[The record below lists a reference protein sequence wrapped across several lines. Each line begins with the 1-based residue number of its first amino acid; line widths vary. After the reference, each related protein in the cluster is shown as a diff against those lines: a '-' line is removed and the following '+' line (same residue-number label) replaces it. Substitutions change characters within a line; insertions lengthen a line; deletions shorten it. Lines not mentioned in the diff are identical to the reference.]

1 MSQTSDADSQQI
13 PPIEIGSFIALR
25 PDKSEFIGSASGV
38 FFANTVFRAFATAT
52 TTSGGSAAKR
62 PQGDVDGLGATVTP
76 DPGSA
81 HEYVMAEEKAQEK
94 AQEEA
99 QEEAAGDDVLG
110 VGVVGV
116 VGADDADDAS
126 KSLGVPSY
134 GIAAP
139 GLGKPPPLAVA
150 KRLLVEYF
158 RRWHPFLPFLHG
170 PTFFDKVNG
179 FYEPDGSPAEPMSQR
194 NKVYQAI
201 IFQCVF
207 NIADSNHNQKQER
220 ELPEE
225 SRIKSAVA
233 LTSLLGILS
242 SGHDIPSLQ
251 ALLAVELYLMTQMS
265 LRAASTVHGAMTR
278 ILYHCGLHRCPF
290 RYVQLPRDICD
301 MRKRIFWSAY
311 VIDRHLS
318 QVLGH
323 PLALNDEEIDV
334 CLPGAPEVHNPA
346 KPFQHMPR
354 SRSSAA
360 EHDVQAYAPVD
371 HPTFGSLSS
380 TGDLTDGSTIGT
392 HDDGIN
398 TDQLVYRPQSLG
410 ESILGFLVTYSRL
423 LGQAL
428 DLFHKSIY
436 SRSITWDK
444 VLEMTTRIH
453 AWWNT
458 LPPSFQGEGLTSIFV
473 EPQSHHGPP
482 FAILYHQLILIMNRP
497 FLSLPTNRTDFQFS
511 LQTAV
516 NASRAIVK
524 KLKLR
529 QGDSPLVAW
538 PGMLSAAWMAGLVIA
553 YAGLLKLYPM
563 EKTVLD
569 LNCAIRLLGMM
580 SRNWSSAH
588 HCRVTLKM
596 LLDRLTSKPFMDK
609 INPALSAD
617 PSLSVLT
624 DWSQPVFSTYQ
635 NLLEG
640 SRSKRRRVA
649 QANNKSSNGANNNNS
664 SNNNNNTNFMG
675 NSMSGYP
682 ANHFIGL
689 DTGFMGGD
697 NLWDYPSFQPVLEYT
712 GPDFGFD
719 ADQFSQQGEWER
731 FLSENMNPE
740 SSGLLFSSAGWDT
753 YVQNLGDRLNV

>member
-62 PQGDVDGLGATVTP
+62 SQGGVCGLGTTATP

-81 HEYVMAEEKAQEK
+81 HEYVMAEEKAQE
-94 AQEEA
+94 
-99 QEEAAGDDVLG
+99 EAAVDDDTLG
-110 VGVVGV
+110 VGA
-116 VGADDADDAS
+116 VGADDDAS
-126 KSLGVPSY
+126 KSPGVPSY
-134 GIAAP
+134 GIAAS
-139 GLGKPPPLAVA
+139 GLGTPPPPAVA

-170 PTFFDKVNG
+170 PTFFDKVNR
-179 FYEPDGSPAEPMSQR
+179 FYEPQGSPAEPMSQR

-225 SRIKSAVA
+225 SRIKSAIA

-278 ILYHCGLHRCPF
+278 ILYHCGMHRCPF
-290 RYVQLPRDICD
+290 RYVQLPRDICE

-346 KPFQHMPR
+346 KPFQNSPQ
-354 SRSSAA
+354 SRSPAA
-360 EHDVQAYAPVD
+360 GDGIQAYVPVD
-371 HPTFGSLSS
+371 HPTFGSVSS
-380 TGDLTDGSTIGT
+380 TGDLTDGSTVGT
-392 HDDGIN
+392 REDSIN
-398 TDQLVYRPQSLG
+398 TDQLVYRPQSSG

-428 DLFHKSIY
+428 DLFHKSIH

-444 VLEMTTRIH
+444 VLEMTSKIH

-458 LPPSFQGEGLTSIFV
+458 LPPPFQGEGLTSIFV

-596 LLDRLTSKPFMDK
+596 LLDRLRSKRFMDK

-617 PSLSVLT
+617 PSFSMLT
-624 DWSQPVFSTYQ
+624 DWSQPVFSTYES
-635 NLLEG
+635 LLEG
-640 SRSKRRRVA
+640 SRIKRRRLEHINSG
-649 QANNKSSNGANNNNS
+649 NNNNNNNNNNNS
-664 SNNNNNTNFMG
+664 SNNNNNNSNNNNYFMG
-675 NSMSGYP
+675 NYMSGYP
-682 ANHFIGL
+682 ASHFVGP
-689 DTGFMGGD
+689 DTGFISGD
-697 NLWDYPSFQPVLEYT
+697 NFWDYPSFQPVLEYT

-719 ADQFSQQGEWER
+719 ADQLSQQGEWER
-731 FLSENMNPE
+731 FLSESMNPE
-740 SSGLLFSSAGWDT
+740 SSGLLFNNIGWDT

>member
-1 MSQTSDADSQQI
+1 MSDADSQQI

-52 TTSGGSAAKR
+52 ATATPTSGGTAAAKR
-62 PQGDVDGLGATVTP
+62 RQGDVDGLGATATP

-81 HEYVMAEEKAQEK
+81 HEYVMAEEKAQEQ
-94 AQEEA
+94 AVE
-99 QEEAAGDDVLG
+99 DDDSLG
-110 VGVVGV
+110 VGA
-116 VGADDADDAS
+116 VGAEDAS
-126 KSLGVPSY
+126 KSPGTRSY
-134 GIAAP
+134 GVAAP
-139 GLGKPPPLAVA
+139 GLGIPPPPAVA

-170 PTFFDKVNG
+170 PTFFEKVNR
-179 FYEPDGSPAEPMSQR
+179 FYELEGGSPEPMSQR

-225 SRIKSAVA
+225 SRIKSPVA

-346 KPFQHMPR
+346 KPFQHASQQAR
-354 SRSSAA
+354 SPVTDDDI
-360 EHDVQAYAPVD
+360 HAYAPVD
-371 HPTFGSLSS
+371 HPTFGSMSS
-380 TGDLTDGSTIGT
+380 AGDLTDGSTIGT
-392 HDDGIN
+392 HEDNIN

-428 DLFHKSIY
+428 DLFHKSIH

-444 VLEMTTRIH
+444 VLEMTSKIH

-553 YAGLLKLYPM
+553 YAGLLRLYPM

-580 SRNWSSAH
+580 SRNWTSAH

-617 PSLSVLT
+617 PSLGMLT

-640 SRSKRRRVA
+640 SRSKRRRVE
-649 QANNKSSNGANNNNS
+649 QNNAHG
-664 SNNNNNTNFMG
+664 NNTNINTSNNGIGINNANSSPSFMG
-675 NSMSGYP
+675 NAMSGYP
-682 ANHFIGL
+682 ASHFVGP
-689 DTGFMGGD
+689 DPGFVGGD

-719 ADQFSQQGEWER
+719 ADQLSQQGEWEQ

-740 SSGLLFSSAGWDT
+740 SSGLLFNNVGWDT

>member
-1 MSQTSDADSQQI
+1 MCQPSDADSQQI

-52 TTSGGSAAKR
+52 TTSAGTGSKR
-62 PQGDVDGLGATVTP
+62 PQGDVDGLGAQATP

-81 HEYVMAEEKAQEK
+81 HEYVMAEEKAQE
-94 AQEEA
+94 
-99 QEEAAGDDVLG
+99 EAAGEDTLG
-110 VGVVGV
+110 VGAVG
-116 VGADDADDAS
+116 ADDAS
-126 KSLGVPSY
+126 KSPGLRSY

-139 GLGKPPPLAVA
+139 GLGIPPPPAVA

-170 PTFFDKVNG
+170 PTFFEKVNR
-179 FYEPDGSPAEPMSQR
+179 FYELEGGSPGEPMSQR

-346 KPFQHMPR
+346 KPFSPEIQSATATKPFQHNPQAR
-354 SRSSAA
+354 ASVA
-360 EHDVQAYAPVD
+360 EDDVQNYAPVD
-371 HPTFGSLSS
+371 HPTFGSVSS

-392 HDDGIN
+392 HEDSLN
-398 TDQLVYRPQSLG
+398 TDHLVYRPQNLG

-428 DLFHKSIY
+428 DLFHKSIH

-444 VLEMTTRIH
+444 VLEMTSRIH

-538 PGMLSAAWMAGLVIA
+538 PGMLSAAWMAGLTIS

-563 EKTVLD
+563 EKTILD
-569 LNCAIRLLGMM
+569 LNCAIKLLGMM
-580 SRNWSSAH
+580 SRNWTSAH

-596 LLDRLTSKPFMDK
+596 LLDRLTSKPFMEK

-617 PSLSVLT
+617 PSFAVLT

-640 SRSKRRRVA
+640 SRNKRRRVD
-649 QANNKSSNGANNNNS
+649 QNNTK
-664 SNNNNNTNFMG
+664 NNNTNNNVNNINNNFMG
-675 NSMSGYP
+675 GSMSGYP
-682 ANHFIGL
+682 ANHFVGP
-689 DTGFMGGD
+689 DTEFMGGD

-731 FLSENMNPE
+731 FLSENMNAE
-740 SSGLLFSSAGWDT
+740 SSGLLFNNAGWDT
-753 YVQNLGDRLNV
+753 YFQNMGDRLNV

>member
-1 MSQTSDADSQQI
+1 MCQTPDADSQQI

-52 TTSGGSAAKR
+52 TGSGGSATKR
-62 PQGDVDGLGATVTP
+62 PQGDVDGLGATATP

-81 HEYVMAEEKAQEK
+81 HEYVMAEEKAQE
-94 AQEEA
+94 
-99 QEEAAGDDVLG
+99 EAAGEDGLG
-110 VGVVGV
+110 DGAVGTE
-116 VGADDADDAS
+116 DAN
-126 KSLGVPSY
+126 KSPGTRSY

-139 GLGKPPPLAVA
+139 GLGIPPPPAVA

-170 PTFFDKVNG
+170 PTFFEKVNQ
-179 FYEPDGSPAEPMSQR
+179 FYEPGGSPAEPMSRR

-207 NIADSNHNQKQER
+207 NIADSNHNQKEER

-233 LTSLLGILS
+233 LTSLLGVLS

-334 CLPGAPEVHNPA
+334 CLPGVPEVHNPA
-346 KPFQHMPR
+346 KPFQNIPA
-354 SRSSAA
+354 SRPSAT
-360 EHDVQAYAPVD
+360 EEDIQAYAPVD
-371 HPTFGSLSS
+371 HPTFASMSS
-380 TGDLTDGSTIGT
+380 AGDLTDGSTVGT
-392 HDDGIN
+392 QEGNIN

-428 DLFHKSIY
+428 DLFHKSIH

-444 VLEMTTRIH
+444 VLEMTSKIH

-482 FAILYHQLILIMNRP
+482 FAILYHQLILLMNRP

-538 PGMLSAAWMAGLVIA
+538 PGMLSAAWMAGLTIA

-617 PSLSVLT
+617 PSLSMLT

-640 SRSKRRRVA
+640 SRSKRRRMG
-649 QANNKSSNGANNNNS
+649 QQ
-664 SNNNNNTNFMG
+664 NNNNNNNGVNTNNISNNNFMG

-682 ANHFIGL
+682 ASHFIGP
-689 DTGFMGGD
+689 DTAFMGGD

-740 SSGLLFSSAGWDT
+740 SSGLLFNNIGWDN
-753 YVQNLGDRLNV
+753 YVQNLEDRLNV

>member
-1 MSQTSDADSQQI
+1 
-13 PPIEIGSFIALR
+13 EIGSFIALR

-52 TTSGGSAAKR
+52 TTSGGSGSKR
-62 PQGDVDGLGATVTP
+62 PQGDLEGLGASATP

-81 HEYVMAEEKAQEK
+81 HEYVMAEEKAQE
-94 AQEEA
+94 EA
-99 QEEAAGDDVLG
+99 VGDDALG
-110 VGVVGV
+110 VGA
-116 VGADDADDAS
+116 VGAEDAS
-126 KSLGVPSY
+126 KSPGLRSY
-134 GIAAP
+134 GIGAP
-139 GLGKPPPLAVA
+139 GLGIPPPPAVA

-170 PTFFDKVNG
+170 PTFFDKVNR
-179 FYEPDGSPAEPMSQR
+179 FYDLEGGSLAEPMSQR

-346 KPFQHMPR
+346 RPFSPEVP
-354 SRSSAA
+354 SAN
-360 EHDVQAYAPVD
+360 
-371 HPTFGSLSS
+371 S
-380 TGDLTDGSTIGT
+380 
-392 HDDGIN
+392 IN

-428 DLFHKSIY
+428 DLFHKSIHC
-436 SRSITWDK
+436 RSITWDK
-444 VLEMTTRIH
+444 VLEMTSRIH

-563 EKTVLD
+563 EKTILD
-569 LNCAIRLLGMM
+569 LNCAIKLLGMM
-580 SRNWSSAH
+580 SRNWTSAH

-596 LLDRLTSKPFMDK
+596 LLDRL
-609 INPALSAD
+609 
-617 PSLSVLT
+617 
-624 DWSQPVFSTYQ
+624 
-635 NLLEG
+635 
-640 SRSKRRRVA
+640 
-649 QANNKSSNGANNNNS
+649 
-664 SNNNNNTNFMG
+664 
-675 NSMSGYP
+675 
-682 ANHFIGL
+682 
-689 DTGFMGGD
+689 
-697 NLWDYPSFQPVLEYT
+697 
-712 GPDFGFD
+712 
-719 ADQFSQQGEWER
+719 
-731 FLSENMNPE
+731 
-740 SSGLLFSSAGWDT
+740 
-753 YVQNLGDRLNV
+753 

>member
-1 MSQTSDADSQQI
+1 MSEADSQQI

-52 TTSGGSAAKR
+52 STSGGATAKR
-62 PQGDVDGLGATVTP
+62 PQGDVDGLGTTATP

-81 HEYVMAEEKAQEK
+81 HEYVMAEEKAQEQ
-94 AQEEA
+94 AVEDE
-99 QEEAAGDDVLG
+99 DSLG
-110 VGVVGV
+110 VGAVGTE
-116 VGADDADDAS
+116 DAS
-126 KSLGVPSY
+126 KSPGTRSY
-134 GIAAP
+134 GVAAP
-139 GLGKPPPLAVA
+139 GLGVPPPPAVA

-170 PTFFDKVNG
+170 PTFFDKVNR
-179 FYEPDGSPAEPMSQR
+179 FYDKEGASSEPMSQR

-225 SRIKSAVA
+225 SRIKSSVA

-346 KPFQHMPR
+346 RPFQNMPHTR
-354 SRSSAA
+354 SPVTGDDI
-360 EHDVQAYAPVD
+360 HAYAPVD
-371 HPTFGSLSS
+371 HPTYGSVSS
-380 TGDLTDGSTIGT
+380 AGDLTDGSTIGT
-392 HDDGIN
+392 HEDSIN

-428 DLFHKSIY
+428 DLFHKSIH

-444 VLEMTTRIH
+444 VLEMTSKIH

-553 YAGLLKLYPM
+553 YAGLLRLYPM
-563 EKTVLD
+563 EKTILD

-580 SRNWSSAH
+580 SRNWTSAH

-617 PSLSVLT
+617 PSLSILT

-640 SRSKRRRVA
+640 SRSKRRRME
-649 QANNKSSNGANNNNS
+649 QNNANSNNANINTGNNGIGNNS
-664 SNNNNNTNFMG
+664 NANGIPGFMG
-675 NSMSGYP
+675 NAMSGYP
-682 ANHFIGL
+682 ASHFIGP
-689 DTGFMGGD
+689 DSGYAGGD

-719 ADQFSQQGEWER
+719 ADQLSQQGEWER

-740 SSGLLFSSAGWDT
+740 SSGLLFNNVGWDS
-753 YVQNLGDRLNV
+753 YVQNLGDRLNL

>member
-1 MSQTSDADSQQI
+1 MCQTPDADSQQI

-52 TTSGGSAAKR
+52 TGSGGSATKR
-62 PQGDVDGLGATVTP
+62 PQGDVDGLGASATP

-81 HEYVMAEEKAQEK
+81 HEYVMAEEKAQE
-94 AQEEA
+94 
-99 QEEAAGDDVLG
+99 EAAGDDGLG
-110 VGVVGV
+110 DGA
-116 VGADDADDAS
+116 VGAEDAN
-126 KSLGVPSY
+126 KSPGARSY

-139 GLGKPPPLAVA
+139 GLGIPPPPAVA

-170 PTFFDKVNG
+170 PTFFEKVNQ
-179 FYEPDGSPAEPMSQR
+179 FYEPGGSPAEPMSRR

-207 NIADSNHNQKQER
+207 NIADSNHNQKEER

-233 LTSLLGILS
+233 LTSLLGVLS

-346 KPFQHMPR
+346 KPFQNIPA
-354 SRSSAA
+354 SRPSPPQ
-360 EHDVQAYAPVD
+360 EDVQAYAPVD
-371 HPTFGSLSS
+371 HPTFASMSS
-380 TGDLTDGSTIGT
+380 AGDLTDGSTVGT
-392 HDDGIN
+392 QEGNIN

-428 DLFHKSIY
+428 DLFHKSIH

-444 VLEMTTRIH
+444 VLEMTSKIH

-473 EPQSHHGPP
+473 EPQGHDGPP

-538 PGMLSAAWMAGLVIA
+538 PGMLSAAWMAGLTIA

-609 INPALSAD
+609 LNPALSAD
-617 PSLSVLT
+617 PSLSMLT

-640 SRSKRRRVA
+640 SRSKRRRVE
-649 QANNKSSNGANNNNS
+649 QQNANSNSNSGANVNNS
-664 SNNNNNTNFMG
+664 SNNNFMG
-675 NSMSGYP
+675 SSMSGYP
-682 ANHFIGL
+682 ASHFIGP
-689 DTGFMGGD
+689 DTAFMGGD
-697 NLWDYPSFQPVLEYT
+697 TLWDYPSFQPVLEYT

-740 SSGLLFSSAGWDT
+740 SSGLLFNNVGWDN
-753 YVQNLGDRLNV
+753 YVQNLEDRLNV

>member
-1 MSQTSDADSQQI
+1 MSDADSQQI

-52 TTSGGSAAKR
+52 STSGGAAAKR
-62 PQGDVDGLGATVTP
+62 PQGDVDGLGTTATP

-81 HEYVMAEEKAQEK
+81 HEYVMAEEKAQEQ
-94 AQEEA
+94 AVE
-99 QEEAAGDDVLG
+99 DDDSLG
-110 VGVVGV
+110 VGA
-116 VGADDADDAS
+116 VGAEEAS
-126 KSLGVPSY
+126 KSPGIRSY

-139 GLGKPPPLAVA
+139 GLGIPPPPAVA

-170 PTFFDKVNG
+170 PTFFDKVNR
-179 FYEPDGSPAEPMSQR
+179 FYDLEGKSAEPMSQR

-225 SRIKSAVA
+225 SRIKSSVA

-346 KPFQHMPR
+346 RPFQNIPHTR
-354 SRSSAA
+354 SPDS
-360 EHDVQAYAPVD
+360 
-371 HPTFGSLSS
+371 
-380 TGDLTDGSTIGT
+380 
-392 HDDGIN
+392 IN

-428 DLFHKSIY
+428 DLFHKSIH

-444 VLEMTTRIH
+444 VLEMTSKIH

-553 YAGLLKLYPM
+553 YAELLKLYPM
-563 EKTVLD
+563 EKTILD

-580 SRNWSSAH
+580 SRNWTSAH

-596 LLDRLTSKPFMDK
+596 LLDRLTSKPFMDR

-617 PSLSVLT
+617 PSLSILT

-640 SRSKRRRVA
+640 SRSKRRRVE
-649 QANNKSSNGANNNNS
+649 QNNVNSNNTGNNAGNNS
-664 SNNNNNTNFMG
+664 IGSNPGLMG
-675 NSMSGYP
+675 NAMSGYP
-682 ANHFIGL
+682 ASHFIGP
-689 DTGFMGGD
+689 DSGFVGGD

-719 ADQFSQQGEWER
+719 ADQLSQQGEWER

-740 SSGLLFSSAGWDT
+740 SSGLLFNNVGWDS
-753 YVQNLGDRLNV
+753 YVQNLGDRLNL

>member
-1 MSQTSDADSQQI
+1 MCQPSDADSQLI

-52 TTSGGSAAKR
+52 TTSGGTGSKR
-62 PQGDVDGLGATVTP
+62 PQGDVDGLGAQATP

-81 HEYVMAEEKAQEK
+81 HEYVMAEEKAQE
-94 AQEEA
+94 EA
-99 QEEAAGDDVLG
+99 VGDDALG
-110 VGVVGV
+110 VGA
-116 VGADDADDAS
+116 VGADDAS
-126 KSLGVPSY
+126 KRPGLRSY

-139 GLGKPPPLAVA
+139 GLGIPPPPAVA

-170 PTFFDKVNG
+170 PTFFEKVNR
-179 FYEPDGSPAEPMSQR
+179 FYELEGGSPAEPMSQR

-346 KPFQHMPR
+346 KPFSPEIQ
-354 SRSSAA
+354 SAA
-360 EHDVQAYAPVD
+360 KPFQHAPQARASVAEDDMQNYAPVD
-371 HPTFGSLSS
+371 HPTFGSVSS

-392 HDDGIN
+392 HEESLN
-398 TDQLVYRPQSLG
+398 TDQLVYRPQNLG

-428 DLFHKSIY
+428 DLFHKSIH
-436 SRSITWDK
+436 SRAITWDK
-444 VLEMTTRIH
+444 VLEMTSRIH

-458 LPPSFQGEGLTSIFV
+458 LPPSFQGEGLTSIF
-473 EPQSHHGPP
+473 
-482 FAILYHQLILIMNRP
+482 
-497 FLSLPTNRTDFQFS
+497 
-511 LQTAV
+511 TAV

-538 PGMLSAAWMAGLVIA
+538 PGMLSAAWMAGLVIS

-563 EKTVLD
+563 EKTILD
-569 LNCAIRLLGMM
+569 LNCAIKLLGMM
-580 SRNWSSAH
+580 SRNWTSAH

-596 LLDRLTSKPFMDK
+596 LLDRLTSKPFMEK

-617 PSLSVLT
+617 PSFSVLT

-640 SRSKRRRVA
+640 SRNKRRRVD
-649 QANNKSSNGANNNNS
+649 QNNTK
-664 SNNNNNTNFMG
+664 NNNNTTNNGVNNINNNFMG
-675 NSMSGYP
+675 GSVSGYP
-682 ANHFIGL
+682 ANHFVGP
-689 DTGFMGGD
+689 DTEFMGGD

-740 SSGLLFSSAGWDT
+740 SSGLLFNNAGWDT
-753 YVQNLGDRLNV
+753 YFQNMGDRLNG

>member
-1 MSQTSDADSQQI
+1 MCQTPDADSQQI

-52 TTSGGSAAKR
+52 TGFGGGAATKR
-62 PQGDVDGLGATVTP
+62 SQGDADGLGATATP

-81 HEYVMAEEKAQEK
+81 HEYVMAEEKAQE
-94 AQEEA
+94 
-99 QEEAAGDDVLG
+99 EAAGDDGLG
-110 VGVVGV
+110 DGA
-116 VGADDADDAS
+116 VGAEDAA
-126 KSLGVPSY
+126 KSPGARSY

-139 GLGKPPPLAVA
+139 GLGIPPPPAVA

-170 PTFFDKVNG
+170 PTFFEKVNQ
-179 FYEPDGSPAEPMSQR
+179 FYEPGGSPAEPMSRR

-207 NIADSNHNQKQER
+207 NIADSNHNQKEER

-233 LTSLLGILS
+233 LTSLLGVLS

-346 KPFQHMPR
+346 KPFQNIPP
-354 SRSSAA
+354 SRPSPP
-360 EHDVQAYAPVD
+360 EEDIQAYAPPVD
-371 HPTFGSLSS
+371 HPTFASMSS
-380 TGDLTDGSTIGT
+380 AGDLTDGSTVGT
-392 HDDGIN
+392 QEGGNIN
-398 TDQLVYRPQSLG
+398 TDQLVFRPQNLG

-428 DLFHKSIY
+428 DLFHKSIH

-444 VLEMTTRIH
+444 VLEMTSKIH

-617 PSLSVLT
+617 PSFSMLT

-640 SRSKRRRVA
+640 SRSKRRRVD
-649 QANNKSSNGANNNNS
+649 QQ
-664 SNNNNNTNFMG
+664 NNNNNNNNNANSGANVINFMG
-675 NSMSGYP
+675 NSLNGYP
-682 ANHFIGL
+682 ASHFIGP
-689 DTGFMGGD
+689 DTAFMGGD

-740 SSGLLFSSAGWDT
+740 SSGLLFNNVGWDN
-753 YVQNLGDRLNV
+753 YVQNLEDRLNM

>member
-1 MSQTSDADSQQI
+1 MCQPSSDADSQQI

-52 TTSGGSAAKR
+52 TTSGGSGSKR
-62 PQGDVDGLGATVTP
+62 PQGDLEGLGASATP

-81 HEYVMAEEKAQEK
+81 HEYVMAEEKAQE
-94 AQEEA
+94 EA
-99 QEEAAGDDVLG
+99 VGDDALG
-110 VGVVGV
+110 VGA
-116 VGADDADDAS
+116 VGAEDAS
-126 KSLGVPSY
+126 KSPGLRSY
-134 GIAAP
+134 GIGAP
-139 GLGKPPPLAVA
+139 GLGIPPPPAVA

-170 PTFFDKVNG
+170 PTFFDK
-179 FYEPDGSPAEPMSQR
+179 
-194 NKVYQAI
+194 AI

-346 KPFQHMPR
+346 RPFSPEVPSANRSYQHV
-354 SRSSAA
+354 SQTRSSAA
-360 EHDVQAYAPVD
+360 EDDIHAYAPVD
-371 HPTFGSLSS
+371 HPTFGSVSS

-392 HDDGIN
+392 HEESIN

-428 DLFHKSIY
+428 DLFHKSIHC
-436 SRSITWDK
+436 RSITWDK
-444 VLEMTTRIH
+444 VLEMTSRIH

-563 EKTVLD
+563 EKTIL
-569 LNCAIRLLGMM
+569 
-580 SRNWSSAH
+580 
-588 HCRVTLKM
+588 
-596 LLDRLTSKPFMDK
+596 
-609 INPALSAD
+609 
-617 PSLSVLT
+617 
-624 DWSQPVFSTYQ
+624 
-635 NLLEG
+635 
-640 SRSKRRRVA
+640 
-649 QANNKSSNGANNNNS
+649 NNNN
-664 SNNNNNTNFMG
+664 FMG
-675 NSMSGYP
+675 GSMSGYP
-682 ANHFIGL
+682 ASHFIGP
-689 DTGFMGGD
+689 DTGFVGGD

-740 SSGLLFSSAGWDT
+740 SSGLLFNNAGWDT
-753 YVQNLGDRLNV
+753 YLQNIGGRL